1 MIGYIDICFIRFGYK
16 VRLREFCMVI
26 NFLEFFNFSE
36 VNFVNIIGI
45 IIVDLICLGFV
56 IMSNGWLF
64 CLNMFKMFGGMIK
77 NKFIN
82 EVLSV

>member
-1 MIGYIDICFIRFGYK
+1 MVENLIGYIDICFIRFGYK

-56 IMSNGWLF
+56 IMSNG
-64 CLNMFKMFGGMIK
+64 
-77 NKFIN
+77 
-82 EVLSV
+82 